1 SQLAVLNANYIKE
14 SLKNDLFLPYDR
26 PCMHEC
32 VFTDKNQSEYKE
44 NVILMVEH
52 PPVFTVGKR
61 GGKEN
66 LVKSETFLKAENM
79 PVIQTGRG
87 GNITFHGPGQLVAYP
102 IVNLRQAGKGIP
114 EFVYLLESVMI
125 EIAAGFKVKADRDKR
140 NHGIWVDK
148 KKIGSV
154 GLTIR
159 RNISFHGLALNVN
172 MDLAPFSW
180 IHPCGMPGVEM
191 TSIEKEVLKSGINVS
206 VTMEKAKQKMSECFE
221 NLEIN

>member
-1 SQLAVLNANYIKE
+1 MEIVDLGLMDYEKAVTLQQKIVAEKINT
-14 SLKNDLFLPYDR
+14 PG
-26 PCMHEC
+26 
-32 VFTDKNQSEYKE
+32 KE

-52 PPVFTVGKR
+52 PPVFTLGKR

-66 LVKSETFLKAENM
+66 LIKSEEFLKAENM
-79 PVIQTGRG
+79 LVIQTGRG
-87 GNITFHGPGQLVAYP
+87 GNITFHGPGQLVVYP
-102 IVNLRQAGKGIP
+102 VVNLRQAGKGIP

-125 EIAAGFKVKADRDKR
+125 EIAAQFKVKAVRDKR

-148 KKIGSV
+148 KKIGSL

-172 MDLAPFSW
+172 IDLSPFSW

-191 TSIEKEVLKSGINVS
+191 TSIEKEVLKSGTNVS
-206 VTMEKAKQKMSECFE
+206 VTMEKAKQKMRECFE
-221 NLEIN
+221 NLKID